1 MEVLAWPG
9 AVTIIVC
16 FALLLL
22 RKSIGSF
29 LARTHKIRARGFEMA
44 AGAQNTSKS
53 EGEPSVA
60 NELDQ
65 QHDDPLLVKRVDSI
79 RTELGLGA
87 DHTPKEKNFLE

>member
-1 MEVLAWPG
+1 
-9 AVTIIVC
+9 
-16 FALLLL
+16 
-22 RKSIGSF
+22 
-29 LARTHKIRARGFEMA
+29 MA